1 MKQYEEV
8 FFSVVRH
15 ALWKAPL
22 EIPEGFSDWGSVMK
36 LAKSQAM
43 TGLVGDVLLRT
54 PDILET
60 LPPRFVARLQEIPLE
75 NMGTHTVLNNTLIM
89 VVTRLREHGIEPVL
103 LKGQG
108 IAQYYPVPQLR
119 QCGDIDLYVGEENY
133 AKAYDVLLPVATE
146 IDDRSEAMDTAKH
159 FHMHIG
165 AVLLEIHKYA
175 HKFTFRKDNKKYE
188 VFAIPGLTQ
197 NLVMMDFS
205 GIKVN
210 TPADDFNVFYVFNH
224 LCQHFLSSGVGFRQL
239 CDLACMLHAK
249 REMYSMQNLELQLNS
264 LDLMTP
270 WQLFGCVIVDFL
282 GLPREEFPFY
292 DSKMLKRSGYL
303 VEQILYE
310 GNFGHQTLRT
320 KNAGDSYLMDKTL
333 ALKWHTFRILSMMRI
348 LPRHMVINFFHM
360 LVDGFRQVFK
370 DLSVRSRR

>member
-8 FFSVVRH
+8 FFSIVRH

-146 IDDRSEAMDTAKH
+146 IDDRECIWESVKH
-159 FHMHIG
+159 FHLNVGPVLIEVHRYADVNASARLDRIFQRYAAEG
-165 AVLLEIHKYA
+165 LKHDLVAVD
-175 HKFTFRKDNKKYE
+175 FTG
-188 VFAIPGLTQ
+188 VH
-197 NLVMMDFS
+197 
-205 GIKVN
+205 VN
-210 TPADDFNVFYVFNH
+210 TPADGFNAYYIFNH
-224 LCQHFLSSGVGFRQL
+224 LWHHFLSSGVGMRQF
-239 CDLACMLHAK
+239 CDLACF
-249 REMYSMQNLELQLNS
+249 LNS
-264 LDLMTP
+264 HELDESYMKKL
-270 WQLFGCVIVDFL
+270 
-282 GLPREEFPFY
+282 
-292 DSKMLKRSGYL
+292 L
-303 VEQILYE
+303 VEMKQLDAWQAIGEFMVEMMGLDRAKVPCFASLGRHKAKVILDRILQE
-310 GNFGHQTLRT
+310 GNFGKSSSFGR
-320 KNAGDSYLMDKTL
+320 KRDKSYFVEKTL
-333 ALKWHTFRILSMMRI
+333 SLVWHIRRHLIIFTAFPVHALRQM
-348 LPRHMVINFFHM
+348 FFTID
-360 LVDGFRQVFK
+360 VGFRQVFK